1 MPLYMQLA
9 DASRMP
15 EMAFARCEFGN
26 KYCKT
31 IIAHVLV
38 TDGQVQEMG
47 DFERDGVTFP
57 TAEIQI
63 DFINPVDSDGD
74 MFPTGNLI
82 DILTVPN
89 VGEFEATLINAGM
102 PTIFICTSDF

>member
-1 MPLYMQLA
+1 MQIPIHAIYIQLA

-15 EMAFARCEFGN
+15 EMAFVRCEFGN
-26 KYCKT
+26 KHCKT

-57 TAEIQI
+57 TAEIR
-63 DFINPVDSDGD
+63 
-74 MFPTGNLI
+74 LI
-82 DILTVPN
+82 LSTLWTVM
-89 VGEFEATLINAGM
+89 A
-102 PTIFICTSDF
+102 ICSQQVI

>member
-1 MPLYMQLA
+1 MCLSQM
-9 DASRMP
+9 
-15 EMAFARCEFGN
+15 G
-26 KYCKT
+26 KYKKW
-31 IIAHVLV
+31 
-38 TDGQVQEMG
+38 G

-89 VGEFEATLINAGM
+89 VGEFEAILINAGM
-102 PTIFICTSDF
+102 PTIFICASDL